1 MPEANL
7 LPFTVIGRI
16 EHSGQIVCDHVQARS
31 AMHAFAVATKERQK
45 VSDAELMLIV
55 SLPGHQNEGVELT
68 FAGEGEVSGE
78 TVLEQTDVFC

>member
-45 VSDAELMLIV
+45 VSDADLMLIV
-55 SLPGHQNEGVELT
+55 SLPGHQSEGVELT
-68 FAGEGEVSGE
+68 FAGEGEVCGE